1 MAINYLDEAN
11 KLEKI
16 FNELKSLGNIS
27 YEVERDTLNMISI
40 FKNAKPTDTQESIY
54 NKFMEMRNNDKREFD
69 DKMHEIYNSVDGSK
83 NEEKDVI
90 NEAIAKATD
99 EATTQNNGKQQIQKL
114 LKDDDGKIVKLVLF
128 KQDNIES
135 TSFLNNIANKIKQNI
150 IFQTKSQDN
159 ENNKDDGDSK
169 LLQNFLSVFDKLNN
183 KLEGFIPDSVPQQYQ
198 TQTKTNTETQSTIKP
213 KPKLMEKS
221 FFTNFLFNDVEDLT
235 EQNIESNVEPK
246 VDMQVEP
253 KEELQVEPKTDM
265 QTQTEYQT
273 QTQTQTEYQTPYQYN
288 PYDPYNQTFNTNNTL
303 DDGVF
308 IKIEPNENT
317 IDRTDSMK
325 SNSSKSIFM
334 YEDDGFYGEDDY
346 DYDNDISGKGIN
358 LNHNK
363 YGGELINKSKINTTK
378 PVAVLSFLNI
388 LYNFETITKKRINNN
403 YFVVFICVI
412 FIAMFISLAYFY
424 NVNFGYGVL
433 PFVIFVIYKFYIIY
447 KLNKKINICKNLSK
461 NK

>member
-235 EQNIESNVEPK
+235 EQNIESNIEPK
-246 VDMQVEP
+246 VDMQVEL

-265 QTQTEYQT
+265 QPQTEYQ
-273 QTQTQTEYQTPYQYN
+273 QQTQTEYQTPYQYN
-288 PYDPYNQTFNTNNTL
+288 SYEPYNQTFNTNNTL

-308 IKIEPNENT
+308 IKIKPSENT

-378 PVAVLSFLNI
+378 PIAVLSFLNI

>member
-69 DKMHEIYNSVDGSK
+69 DKMHEIYDSVDGSK

-90 NEAIAKATD
+90 NEAIAEATD
-99 EATTQNNGKQQIQKL
+99 EATTQNNGEQQIQKL
-114 LKDDDGKIVKLVLF
+114 LKDDGKIVKLVLF

-246 VDMQVEP
+246 VDMQVEL

-265 QTQTEYQT
+265 QPQTEY

-288 PYDPYNQTFNTNNTL
+288 SYEPYNQTFNTNNTL

-308 IKIEPNENT
+308 IKIEPSENT

-334 YEDDGFYGEDDY
+334 YDDDGFYGEDDY